1 MIQLLSRLFIKDHKN
16 TALPGVRQAYGILSG
31 AVGIF
36 LNIILFAGK
45 LAAGMLSG
53 SIAITA
59 DAFNNLSDA
68 GSSVITLIGFKMSG
82 QKPDP
87 EHPFGH
93 GRIEY
98 ISGLFVSVAVLI
110 MAFELV
116 KSSIGKLRSPEPVN
130 SSPLV
135 IAILCV
141 SILVKMYMAYYNK
154 SLSRKLDS
162 AAMSATAADSL
173 SDTVSTAVVL
183 AATLV
188 GRLTGVLIDGWCG
201 ILVGLFIFYTG
212 IQALRETMN
221 PLLGQPPKEEF
232 VKNIESLVTAHPMVK
247 GIHDLIV
254 HDYGP
259 GRLMISLHAEVPA
272 NGNILQIHDEI
283 DNIEKEL
290 QEKLNCSATI
300 HMDPVVTD
308 NVHINHLKAEVS
320 RIIGQISPRLTMHDF
335 RVVEGPTHS
344 NLIFDLVIPHDFS
357 MTEVDVVNRVGT
369 DPGTTGQ
376 RHVVWSRTT
385 AAAGRCC
392 KTAFSFLTHP
402 RDRGI
407 LQVNRSVQGL
417 VAVYRPLF

>member
-16 TALPGVRQAYGILSG
+16 TALPRVRQAYGILSG

-36 LNIILFAGK
+36 LNIILFTGK
-45 LAAGMLSG
+45 LVAGMLSG

-357 MTEVDVVNRVGT
+357 MTEVDVVNRVKE
-369 DPGTTGQ
+369 Q
-376 RHVVWSRTT
+376 I
-385 AAAGRCC
+385 
-392 KTAFSFLTHP
+392 
-402 RDRGI
+402 RG
-407 LQVNRSVQGL
+407 LQGSYY
-417 VAVYRPLF
+417 AVIQVDHSYR

>member
-16 TALPGVRQAYGILSG
+16 TDLPRVRQAYGILSG

-36 LNIILFAGK
+36 LNIILFTGK

-173 SDTVSTAVVL
+173 SDTVSTGVVL

-188 GRLTGVLIDGWCG
+188 GRWTGILIDGWCG

-357 MTEVDVVNRVGT
+357 MTEVDVVNRVKE
-369 DPGTTGQ
+369 Q
-376 RHVVWSRTT
+376 I
-385 AAAGRCC
+385 
-392 KTAFSFLTHP
+392 
-402 RDRGI
+402 RG
-407 LQVNRSVQGL
+407 LQGSYY
-417 VAVYRPLF
+417 AVIQVDHSYS